1 MKYLEET
8 RPAIVE
14 INLDNLAYN
23 IKNIRRHRKRE
34 TLIMAIVKA
43 NAYGH
48 GAVEASRVFLENG
61 ADRLGVSILQEG
73 IELRKAGIK
82 APILVLNYTS
92 RTLYKN
98 IVKYDLI
105 QNIYSYR
112 DAEALSHVAV
122 ELDKDVKIHIKIDT
136 GMARVGFYPDDKSI
150 DEIIKISRLPN
161 IKIEGIFTHFARA
174 DEEDKAFTGLQ
185 FKRFIDTIEKLEE
198 RGLYIKIKHA
208 SNSAAL
214 MDIEKY
220 SLNMIRPGIILYG
233 HYPSEEVRKDNLH
246 IVPAMTLKSSVSH
259 VKTVEE
265 GSGISYNHSYIAKG
279 KRRIATLPIGYADG
293 YSRILTGKAQVFING
308 ERVEVV
314 GKICMDQ
321 MMLDVTDVEDVK
333 VGDEVVLFGYE
344 EEKHPRVEEVA
355 DWLGTINYEVVCMV
369 SRRVPRVYIK
379 NNKLSH
385 VVDYLSY

>member
-14 INLDNLAYN
+14 INLDNLTHN
-23 IKNIRRHRKRE
+23 IKNIKKHTSKD

-43 NAYGH
+43 NGYGH
-48 GAVEASRVFLENG
+48 GAVEVSKTFLENG
-61 ADRLGVSILQEG
+61 ADKLGVSILQEG

-82 APILVLNYTS
+82 APILILNYTS
-92 RTLYKN
+92 TTLYEN
-98 IVKYDLI
+98 IVKYNLT

-112 DAEALSHVAV
+112 EAKELSDVAV
-122 ELDKDVKIHIKIDT
+122 SLKKDINIHIKIDT

-150 DEIIKISRLPN
+150 GDIIKISRLPN

-174 DEEDKAFTGLQ
+174 DEEDKSFTDLQ
-185 FKRFIDTIEKLEE
+185 FKRFIDIIEKLEE
-198 RGLYIKIKHA
+198 KGLYIKIKHA

-214 MDIEKY
+214 IDIEKY

-233 HYPSEEVRKDNLH
+233 HYPSEEVNRENIH
-246 IVPAMTLKSSVSH
+246 IRPAMTLKSSVSH

-265 GSGISYNHSYIAKG
+265 GSGIGYNHLYITKE
-279 KRRIATLPIGYADG
+279 KRKIATLPIGYADG
-293 YSRILTGKAQVFING
+293 YSRRLTGKAQVFING
-308 ERVEVV
+308 KRVEVV

-321 MMLDVTDVEDVK
+321 MMVDVTDLEDVK
-333 VGDEVVLFGYE
+333 IGDEVVLFGYE
-344 EEKHPRVEEVA
+344 EENHPSAEEVA
-355 DWLGTINYEVVCMV
+355 NWLGTINYEVVCMV

-385 VVDYLSY
+385 VIDYLSY